1 VFDAGDIDASL
12 DLNRSSYSNQSDCG
26 GDFGI
31 FLVRLIPMSN
41 VLSIEYLLVIGFVF
55 VLAGLVKGVVGFGLP
70 TIGIGIGALITDIP
84 TAMMLIL
91 LPTFITNIFQI
102 LFNGNFGKVLA
113 RTWIFMLGAVVL
125 IPVGLAAVL
134 EYPLFPFERVLGLS
148 ILIYGVAGIRGFNP
162 KMAEKWKLFIGLPCG
177 LINSILTGMTGS
189 FSVPGMMYLRALHLG
204 KNDLLCAAGL
214 LFLLST
220 VGMGLSLWWLD
231 RATEELS
238 LVSLVMCVPVG
249 IGILM
254 GTWIRGYLS
263 DVMFDKIF
271 LNAFVVLGCYLL
283 IFGG

>member
-1 VFDAGDIDASL
+1 
-12 DLNRSSYSNQSDCG
+12 
-26 GDFGI
+26 
-31 FLVRLIPMSN
+31 
-41 VLSIEYLLVIGFVF
+41 
-55 VLAGLVKGVVGFGLP
+55 
-70 TIGIGIGALITDIP
+70 
-84 TAMMLIL
+84 
-91 LPTFITNIFQI
+91 
-102 LFNGNFGKVLA
+102 
-113 RTWIFMLGAVVL
+113 
-125 IPVGLAAVL
+125 
-134 EYPLFPFERVLGLS
+134 
-148 ILIYGVAGIRGFNP
+148 
-162 KMAEKWKLFIGLPCG
+162 
-177 LINSILTGMTGS
+177 MTGS

-254 GTWIRGYLS
+254 GTWIRGHLS